1 MSLGRVRKWRTER
14 SERSF
19 AFENASAF
27 RAFAFFFVN
36 SVPSVYSVHAFFN
49 PVLDIGLDGALG
61 VKRHGSQLLPLTR
74 GKEVITKSST
84 CGLYGRLGLIIQHA
98 STCRPTA
105 HETNVINDCC
115 RVFLVRRKLYFPS
128 FSNNDRTALVS
139 GPSLAQLWHYTALIS
154 LCGCFLITFP
164 TALVS

>member
-1 MSLGRVRKWRTER
+1 MFGCRKKHALGFRARTKMS
-14 SERSF
+14 SEHTF

-27 RAFAFFFVN
+27 SAFAFLFVN
-36 SVPSVYSVHAFFN
+36 QMPSVYSVHALFD

-115 RVFLVRRKLYFPS
+115 RVFLVSRKLYLVYLVYFPS
-128 FSNNDRTALVS
+128 FSHNDSTR
-139 GPSLAQLWHYTALIS
+139 AQLWHYSALI
-154 LCGCFLITFP
+154 CI
-164 TALVS
+164 